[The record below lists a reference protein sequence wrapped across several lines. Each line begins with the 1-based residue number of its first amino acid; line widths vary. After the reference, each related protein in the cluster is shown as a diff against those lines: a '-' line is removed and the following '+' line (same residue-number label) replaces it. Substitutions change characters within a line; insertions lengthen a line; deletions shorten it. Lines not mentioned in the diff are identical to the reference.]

1 MFWRSKRKRKKVGLA
16 LGGGSVR
23 GAAHSEAPGADC
35 LIVPAIGR
43 FNWVDFSQVGA
54 LIEKGRQAA
63 EAKIKQIKK
72 DLELCVC

>member
-1 MFWRSKRKRKKVGLA
+1 M
-16 LGGGSVR
+16 R